1 MRATVCAPGA
11 CGELVQGLIGGIL
24 CHITCPVA
32 LYATVT
38 VELGGSAEGVHAPG
52 DRPKTA
58 RAVETT
64 LRFLNAK
71 RSSAAVTLTSELP
84 IGKGMAS
91 STADVAAAIAATGL
105 ALGARLAPEQI
116 ARLAVH
122 VEPSDG
128 VMFPG
133 IALFDHLGGVVCEPL
148 GKPPPLD
155 VLVLDFGGAVDTLE
169 FNRVDRAALLRELAP
184 TAERA
189 AALVRRGLAEGD
201 PALIG
206 QGATMSALAHQRV
219 LFKPQLP
226 AVLEFARHVGAV
238 GVNVAHSGAVIGVL
252 LDDGAQTAPS
262 GGETSED
269 ALRAARRAFPHAEA
283 IRLAHLIGG
292 GLHVVT
298 GGLAAA
304 PAKRR

>member
-1 MRATVCAPGA
+1 MRATVRVPGA
-11 CGELVQGLIGGIL
+11 CGELVQGLIGGVL

-38 VELGGSAEGVHAPG
+38 VELGDAPG
-52 DRPKTA
+52 PVRAPADRTKTA
-58 RAVETT
+58 QAVKTT
-64 LRFLNAK
+64 FHFLNAQHA
-71 RSSAAVTLTSELP
+71 AAVTVTSELP
-84 IGKGMAS
+84 VGKGMAS

-105 ALGARLAPEQI
+105 ALGVTLAPEQV
-116 ARLAVH
+116 ARLAVQ

-133 IALFDHLGGVVCEPL
+133 IALFDHLGGAVYKPL

-155 VLVLDFGGAVDTLE
+155 VLTLDFGGTVDTLE
-169 FNRVDRAALLRELAP
+169 FNRVDRSALLRELAP

-189 AALVRRGLAEGD
+189 AALVRRGLADGD

-206 QGATMSALAHQRV
+206 EGATMSALAHQRV

-226 AVLEFARHVGAV
+226 AVLEFAHQIGAV

-252 LDDGAQTAPS
+252 LDGAQTAPS
-262 GGETSED
+262 GGQTADD
-269 ALRAARRAFPHAEA
+269 ALHAARRAFPP
-283 IRLAHLIGG
+283 R
-292 GLHVVT
+292 T
-298 GGLAAA
+298 
-304 PAKRR
+304 RRHRR